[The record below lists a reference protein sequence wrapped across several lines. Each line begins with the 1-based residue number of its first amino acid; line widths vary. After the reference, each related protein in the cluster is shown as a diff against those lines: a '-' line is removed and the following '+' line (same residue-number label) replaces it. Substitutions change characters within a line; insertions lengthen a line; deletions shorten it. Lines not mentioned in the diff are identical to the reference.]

1 VFGEAGPYNPGM
13 SRFVIEH
20 LPRLAASYDASPL
33 NYEAAKRWLQTANA
47 SSLIRTTEMITA
59 VQAAMSVPLS
69 QSELSVALQ
78 PGDEALLITLSF
90 SVLLAWAEDN
100 IAPLRED
107 WRCLLLRVR
116 RPETASTGPEEM
128 LAAVDLV
135 SEEPV

>member
-1 VFGEAGPYNPGM
+1 M

-20 LPRLAASYDASPL
+20 LPRAAAVYAATSL
-33 NYEAAKRWLQTANA
+33 NYEAARHWLQNGNPC
-47 SSLIRTTEMITA
+47 SLIRTTEMISA
-59 VQAAMSVPLS
+59 VQTAMGLPLS
-69 QSELSVALQ
+69 QSDVLVSLQ

-107 WRCLLLRVR
+107 WRCILLSVR
-116 RPETASTGPEEM
+116 HPGSSTTPGNNMVAS
-128 LAAVDLV
+128 VDLL

>member
-1 VFGEAGPYNPGM
+1 M

-20 LPRLAASYDASPL
+20 LPRAAAVYEARPL
-33 NYEAAKRWLQTANA
+33 NYEAAKHWLQTGNPC
-47 SSLIRTTEMITA
+47 SLIRTTEMISA
-59 VQAAMSVPLS
+59 VQTAMSFPLS
-69 QSELSVALQ
+69 QSDVPVTLQ

-107 WRCLLLRVR
+107 WRCILLSVR
-116 RPETASTGPEEM
+116 HPGSSTTPGNNMVAS
-128 LAAVDLV
+128 VDLL

>member
-1 VFGEAGPYNPGM
+1 M
-13 SRFVIEH
+13 EH
-20 LPRLAASYDASPL
+20 LPRAAALYDATPL
-33 NYEAAKRWLQTANA
+33 NYEAAKHWLQTANA

-59 VQAAMSVPLS
+59 VETAMSLPLS
-69 QSELSVALQ
+69 QSDSSVSLR

-107 WRCLLLRVR
+107 WRCILIRVR
-116 RPETASTGPEEM
+116 PPQPASKRPEGM

-135 SEEPV
+135 SEEPA